1 MYLISDSKI
10 PLEWRIFF
18 TDKKAKEKHLQTVG
32 SKLKVSYVFTRSYR
46 VVFSDQKHET
56 QFLALIREEDNVV
69 AVYPERER
77 QGIFYDEEEGNEPKP
92 YIGDE
97 IIIHEV
103 RVWLSK
109 GGPVPMTTVD

>member
-18 TDKKAKEKHLQTVG
+18 TDKKAKEKHLQIVG
-32 SKLKVSYVFTRSYR
+32 KGLEVSYVFTRSYC
-46 VVFSDQKHET
+46 VVFSDQKHEGEW
-56 QFLALIREEDNVV
+56 LGLIKEESSVV

-92 YIGDE
+92 YVRDE
-97 IIIHEV
+97 IVIHEV
-103 RVWLSK
+103 GVGRNCTL
-109 GGPVPMTTVD
+109 

>member
-103 RVWLSK
+103 RYQRSCIYDNTSDLL
-109 GGPVPMTTVD
+109 